1 MLVFFHRKHQL
12 CAYCPN
18 TMPSLLTLDVL
29 IVTLSKCFFFLNFIP
44 KGSGLNLQKV
54 RVVSHI
60 VEKKSF
66 LEIRAPDI
74 HQPLFKPVF
83 RCSLSK

>member
-1 MLVFFHRKHQL
+1 MFVCFHKKHQL

-18 TMPSLLTLDVL
+18 TMPSLLTLGVL
-29 IVTLSKCFFFLNFIP
+29 IVKLSKWFFFLNFIP

-54 RVVSHI
+54 QAVSHI
-60 VEKKSF
+60 VQKKSF